1 MFLIFLLLFELLIHK
16 KFEAFIVD
24 FSFEKDS
31 DEICRIF
38 EWIALVVLLTVEDVY
53 V

>member
-1 MFLIFLLLFELLIHK
+1 MLLVLLLLFELLIHE

-31 DEICRIF
+31 DEIC
-38 EWIALVVLLTVEDVY
+38 
-53 V
+53 